1 MNAATQRQIPETRA
15 LQWVALVLVLLSLWV
30 LSPVLAPL
38 VLSGFVVLVAN
49 GAYER
54 LVVALHGRRS
64 LAAVLATVAI
74 TIAVFVPLAGAIYLA
89 GVQAVSAGRSIVHA
103 VGAAGGVQAVVA
115 QLPAVVRDRLPDA
128 SDAVTTLVA
137 WAGRLATWA
146 PHAVGSVG
154 WFTAEALLAI
164 VSTYYLFAEG
174 PTFVDFLRRVSP
186 LRRDQTEALLSE
198 FRNVAVGLFRGNI
211 VVGLFHGVSAGIG
224 YAIFGV
230 GNVFLLG
237 AVTMV
242 ASFVPLVGTG
252 LVWVPLV
259 VGLFL
264 AHHKARAIGLLVWC
278 LLVVGAGDNVS
289 RPFVSRGHMALPRL
303 LLFLMLFGGLEAFG
317 AKGLLLGPL
326 IGSLAV
332 TALRLL
338 SRSGTEPSAGMASK
352 SE

>member
-1 MNAATQRQIPETRA
+1 MNAITERPAPESRP

-30 LSPVLAPL
+30 LGPVLAPL
-38 VLSGFVVLVAN
+38 AGAGFVVLVAN
-49 GAYER
+49 DPYER

-64 LAAVLATVAI
+64 LAAVIATVVI
-74 TIAVFVPLAGAIYLA
+74 TVAVFAPVVGALYLA
-89 GVQAVSAGRSIVHA
+89 GVQAISAGHGIVESVA
-103 VGAAGGVQAVVA
+103 KAGGVNGFVA
-115 QLPAVVRDRLPDA
+115 QLPPVLRDRLPDA
-128 SDAVTTLVA
+128 SDAVSTLVG
-137 WAGRLATWA
+137 WAGRLASWV
-146 PHAVGSVG
+146 PSAVGSVG
-154 WFTAEALLAI
+154 WFSAEALLAI
-164 VSTYYLFAEG
+164 VSTYYLFGQG
-174 PTFVDFLRRVSP
+174 PTFVEFLRRVSP

-198 FRNVAVGLFRGNI
+198 FRNVALGRFRGNM
-211 VVGLFHGVSAGIG
+211 VVGLFHGVSAAVG

-230 GNVFLLG
+230 GHVFLLG
-237 AVTMV
+237 VVTMI

-259 VGLFL
+259 VGLFI
-264 AHHKARAIGLLVWC
+264 AHHTARAIGLLIWC
-278 LLVVGAGDNVS
+278 LLVVGTGDNII

-338 SRSGTEPSAGMASK
+338 SRQGSSQSD
-352 SE
+352 